1 MDQQIQNRVIQII
14 AKNQKIPPEKIQLN
28 QTIEEICE
36 DSLDLVGL
44 VFALEDEFNL
54 DVSDK
59 AKEAK
64 TVRDIIVGV
73 ETLLELQQPTEISI
87 A

>member
-1 MDQQIQNRVIQII
+1 MNQQIQDKVIQII
-14 AKNQKIPPEKIQLN
+14 AKTQKLPPENIQLN
-28 QTIEEICE
+28 QTIAEICE
-36 DSLDLVGL
+36 DSLDLVSL

-64 TVRDIIVGV
+64 TVEDIIVGI
-73 ETLLELQQPTEISI
+73 EHLIEAELTE